1 MVCLKLMRDLSLN
14 CSSEVRRVAD
24 KYKLGRKASH
34 WHIMARK
41 GAGAATDAA
50 WVSLGGCPSQ
60 ITAVRVYLALMARG
74 GR

>member
-1 MVCLKLMRDLSLN
+1 M
-14 CSSEVRRVAD
+14 AD
-24 KYKLGRKASH
+24 KYKLGRKEGH
-34 WHIMARK
+34 WHIMAKK

-60 ITAVRVYLALMARG
+60 ITAVRVYLALKARG